1 MPAPLLDHPV
11 ITERYFFPR
20 PARVPGPGAVRV
32 PVSGGVE
39 LGCHRTDAGEGSPWV
54 LHFHGNGEVVPDWLD
69 LADSLASVRQPDGAG
84 GVSTFLA
91 EYRGYGASTGHPQL
105 DTQLDDALA
114 LADRLH
120 AGADGAAV
128 PWERVVVYGRSIGSL
143 YALHVAANRPVGALI
158 LESGIA
164 ELGERLAIRLH
175 PSELGVDEATFRAA
189 LAERFDH
196 QGKLGRVRCPVVVI
210 HTTHDHLVHVS
221 HAHRLVRWA
230 GERGRL
236 VELPQG
242 DHNSIFAF
250 NASRILSEIV
260 GTALATRHDG

>member
-1 MPAPLLDHPV
+1 MPGILLDHPV

-20 PARVPGPGAVRV
+20 PARLAGAGVVRV

-39 LGCHRTDAGEGSPWV
+39 LGCHRTDAGQGSPWV

-69 LADSLASVRQPDGAG
+69 LADDLANARGPEV

-91 EYRGYGASTGHPQL
+91 EYRGYGASTGIPL
-105 DTQLDDALA
+105 LATQLDDALEI
-114 LADRLH
+114 ADRLH
-120 AGADGAAV
+120 TGADGPPV
-128 PWERVVVYGRSIGSL
+128 PWERLVVYGRSIGSL
-143 YALHVAANRPVGALI
+143 YALHVAAHRPVGALI

-164 ELGERLAIRLH
+164 DLGERLAIRLH

-196 QGKLGRVRCPVVVI
+196 EAKLAGVRCPVVVI
-210 HTTHDHLVHVS
+210 HTTHDHMVHVS

-230 GERGRL
+230 GARGRL

-250 NASRILSEIV
+250 NASRILTEILGV
-260 GTALATRHDG
+260 ARATSPDG